1 MRNGRT
7 YTDENGI
14 ERHVGSNR
22 KVRSD
27 KGLPKPHPAGCRHC
41 KVVDEW
47 RGMVEVER
55 EAAGGW
61 RNEWFRPSVT
71 FFEFQAA
78 YYAEL
83 RALDAYEAEQ
93 ALAWAA

>member
-1 MRNGRT
+1 MRNGT
-7 YTDENGI
+7 YTDTDGI

-27 KGLPKPHPAGCRHC
+27 KGLPKPHPAHCRHC
-41 KVVDEW
+41 KVVDAYREQ
-47 RGMVEVER
+47 VELER

-71 FFEFQAA
+71 FFDFQAA
-78 YYAEL
+78 WYREERLAAEWE
-83 RALDAYEAEQ
+83 EAE